1 MSRRL
6 SIRAHLSSDELEAR
20 YRQAKDPV
28 ERTHFQIVWLLS
40 QGKSTRAISE
50 HTGYSVTWILEIAHR
65 YSDHGP
71 DGLGDK
77 RKGNPGATPLLTKEQ
92 QQRLWQVLHEPS
104 PDGGLWTGQKVADW
118 ITKETGRKTD
128 FRRGWEYLR
137 KLGFTLQRP
146 RPRHVKADQEAQE
159 AFQKGA

>member
-6 SIRAHLSSDELEAR
+6 KIQPHLSLDELEAR

-28 ERTHFQIVWLLS
+28 ERSHFQIVWLLS
-40 QGKSTRAISE
+40 QGKPTQSVSE
-50 HTGYSVTWILEIAHR
+50 HTGYSITWVLEIAHR

-71 DGLGDK
+71 AGLGDK
-77 RKGNPGATPLLTKEQ
+77 RKGNLGATPLLTKAQ
-92 QQRLWQVLHEPS
+92 QQELYQALHDPAS
-104 PDGGLWTGQKVADW
+104 DGGLWTGQKVADW
-118 ITKETGRKTD
+118 IEKQTGRKTD

-137 KLGFTLQRP
+137 KLGLTLQRP
-146 RPRHVKADQEAQE
+146 RPRHVKADQQAQA